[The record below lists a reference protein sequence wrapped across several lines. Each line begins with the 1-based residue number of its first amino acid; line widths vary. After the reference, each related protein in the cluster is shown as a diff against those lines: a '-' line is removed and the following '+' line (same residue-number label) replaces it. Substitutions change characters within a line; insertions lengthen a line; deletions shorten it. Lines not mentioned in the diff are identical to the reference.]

1 MRLICHVLTSDN
13 IYPVMSHCHQ
23 QLVLNLLE
31 LQKERITRMIT
42 NAKAH
47 FCKNMA
53 KRTKAEI
60 YSISQGRV
68 PLPCLSIGSMR

>member
-1 MRLICHVLTSDN
+1 
-13 IYPVMSHCHQ
+13 
-23 QLVLNLLE
+23 
-31 LQKERITRMIT
+31 MIT